1 MNISKIWFLSG
12 KSLMKNKIISIAN
25 IILFTSLCVMITV
38 SSGMLDF
45 FKLFSESSEKFNIN
59 LRATMVYTNHE
70 YNENKVL
77 ALFSGLDYVDI
88 AVNQNLYKTGV
99 NMIDDKGHYGFTLKV
114 CNSKTIPKIVKGRA
128 IDYDKSNEIILP
140 EKMMVYN
147 NNTQEYSIIR
157 TSSLIGS
164 QIRFT
169 KDNIDYRTVYDE
181 AENKVIYGGKKTGT
195 TLINYDVVG
204 VYDNTEVFEE
214 TNMGLISEK
223 AAITLHS
230 SDIKDLSQ
238 NSSETIWIISDT
250 PEDSSKVRKYAS
262 ELGLEYMQVSTASN
276 RLKLFIIIGY
286 IAIIFV
292 FFLAFIVSDLS
303 AKIDTRRNIKN
314 YTALRVCGFSMKNI
328 CTLIAV
334 KNTVLQLVAITV
346 SVPVSVVIL
355 KKINEYFYANESMGG
370 LIVKLTF
377 GAVMLCCLL
386 TFAEIL
392 VTLIRFYISENQIKN
407 VFISQEQQN

>member
-1 MNISKIWFLSG
+1 
-12 KSLMKNKIISIAN
+12 
-25 IILFTSLCVMITV
+25 
-38 SSGMLDF
+38 
-45 FKLFSESSEKFNIN
+45 
-59 LRATMVYTNHE
+59 
-70 YNENKVL
+70 
-77 ALFSGLDYVDI
+77 
-88 AVNQNLYKTGV
+88 
-99 NMIDDKGHYGFTLKV
+99 
-114 CNSKTIPKIVKGRA
+114 
-128 IDYDKSNEIILP
+128 
-140 EKMMVYN
+140 
-147 NNTQEYSIIR
+147 
-157 TSSLIGS
+157 
-164 QIRFT
+164 
-169 KDNIDYRTVYDE
+169 
-181 AENKVIYGGKKTGT
+181 
-195 TLINYDVVG
+195 
-204 VYDNTEVFEE
+204 
-214 TNMGLISEK
+214 
-223 AAITLHS
+223 
-230 SDIKDLSQ
+230 
-238 NSSETIWIISDT
+238 
-250 PEDSSKVRKYAS
+250 
-262 ELGLEYMQVSTASN
+262 MQVSTASN

-314 YTALRVCGFSMKNI
+314 YTAIRVGGFSMKNI

-386 TFAEIL
+386 SFAEIL